1 MIEKNALIIAKDQY
15 YNMDC
20 HETKLNNNV
29 LVVGTSGSGKT
40 RGIVIPNLLQASGSY
55 IISDPKGNL
64 YQSYHRDLKKKG
76 YRICKLDFTNP
87 EKSDHY
93 NFFEYIHSFQ
103 DIIKIA
109 HMIMGEKFNENYKF
123 DPFWNQA
130 SELLLTA
137 VIGYIYYY
145 FPKKDRTIRSIFSL
159 IEEANIEEEGSI
171 RGTEL
176 DRRMRR
182 VEACDPD
189 SYVHKYYKKFKVGA
203 SKTLQSILIMITA
216 ALGRFD
222 SPEINE
228 FMKEDTIQ
236 ITKIG
241 REKTALFVVVSDTD
255 RSMDNLV
262 NLFFTQALN
271 ELCLYADTKCDNYR
285 LPIDVRFILDDFA
298 TNCKIDNFERIISS
312 IRSRGISTMLMIQ
325 SESQLEHAYG
335 RAADT
340 IIGNCDTYV
349 YLGGNNL
356 NTARAISLRC
366 DIPLKKILYMPVST
380 NWIFR
385 RGQIPVHGVNLELEE
400 YLKEIQCDEREIQGE
415 KTNEL

>member
-1 MIEKNALIIAKDQY
+1 MIKKNALIIAKDQY

-40 RGIVIPNLLQASGSY
+40 RGIVIPNLLQANGSY

-64 YQSYHRDLKKKG
+64 YQSYHRELKKKG

-109 HMIMGEKFNENYKF
+109 HMIMGEKTNENYKF

-130 SELLLTA
+130 AELLLTS

-145 FPKKDRTIRSIFSL
+145 LPKKDHTIEKIFDL
-159 IEEANIEEEGSI
+159 IGEANIREGGSML
-171 RGTEL
+171 GTRL
-176 DRRMRR
+176 DERMLDM
-182 VEACDPD
+182 AIDDPG
-189 SYVHKYYKKFKVGA
+189 SYVCRYYEKFKVGA
-203 SKTLQSILIMITA
+203 TKTLQSILITITA
-216 ALGRFD
+216 TLGRFD

-228 FMKEDTIQ
+228 FMRTDTIQ
-236 ITKIG
+236 IPKIG
-241 REKTALFVVVSDTD
+241 QEKTAVFVVVSDTD

-271 ELCLYADTKCDNYR
+271 ELCLYADTKCNNYR
-285 LPIDVRFILDDFA
+285 LPIDVRFVLDDFA
-298 TNCKIDNFERIISS
+298 TNCKIDNFDRIVAS
-312 IRSRGISTMLMIQ
+312 IRSRGISTMLMVQ
-325 SESQLEHAYG
+325 SESQLECAYG

-349 YLGGNNL
+349 YLGGNDL
-356 NTARAISLRC
+356 NTAKAISQRC

-385 RGQIPVHGVNLELEE
+385 RGQMPVHGVNLELEE

>member
-1 MIEKNALIIAKDQY
+1 
-15 YNMDC
+15 
-20 HETKLNNNV
+20 
-29 LVVGTSGSGKT
+29 
-40 RGIVIPNLLQASGSY
+40 
-55 IISDPKGNL
+55 
-64 YQSYHRDLKKKG
+64 
-76 YRICKLDFTNP
+76 
-87 EKSDHY
+87 
-93 NFFEYIHSFQ
+93 
-103 DIIKIA
+103 
-109 HMIMGEKFNENYKF
+109 
-123 DPFWNQA
+123 
-130 SELLLTA
+130 
-137 VIGYIYYY
+137 
-145 FPKKDRTIRSIFSL
+145 
-159 IEEANIEEEGSI
+159 
-171 RGTEL
+171 
-176 DRRMRR
+176 
-182 VEACDPD
+182 
-189 SYVHKYYKKFKVGA
+189 
-203 SKTLQSILIMITA
+203 
-216 ALGRFD
+216 
-222 SPEINE
+222 
-228 FMKEDTIQ
+228 MKEDTIQ

-385 RGQIPVHGVNLELEE
+385 RGQMPVHGINLELEE